1 MVVAAEVS
9 LGGKGVST
17 TSDRPGPL
25 ASPLVALVVVV
36 ELVLEVEVPEEVTL
50 GGKGVSTTSDGPGP
64 LASPPV
70 ALVVV
75 VELLV
80 LEVEEAERRLGTGM
94 CLPLIQVCDV
104 AAACLALAL
113 ACSPSLALFL
123 SFSFCSFC
131 SFSLAAL
138 SNSSLAFLIWRVC
151 FASFLLISSWA
162 LRIGAAA
169 EGGTG
174 AVAVAVAVVA
184 GVDTAPAR
192 TLPAWA
198 EALACSSATR

>member
-1 MVVAAEVS
+1 M
-9 LGGKGVST
+9 
-17 TSDRPGPL
+17 
-25 ASPLVALVVVV
+25 VVVV
-36 ELVLEVEVPEEVTL
+36 VEVPEEVTL
-50 GGKGVSTTSDGPGP
+50 GGKGVTTTSDGRGP

-70 ALVVV
+70 ALAVLVVV
-75 VELLV
+75 VTLLV
-80 LEVEEAERRLGTGM
+80 LEVEEAEGREGRLVTGM
-94 CLPLIQVCDV
+94 CLPLIQVCEV

-113 ACSPSLALFL
+113 ACSLSLALFL

-174 AVAVAVAVVA
+174 AMAVAVAVVA
-184 GVDTAPAR
+184 GVDTARAR

-198 EALACSSATR
+198 EALARSSATR